1 MGLQCKLDKDVSD
14 EENLVLVDIIFV
26 DCLKSRN
33 HLRQR
38 MPPDY
43 SNDELVDP
51 EAESKMD
58 QSEVD
63 GSADRGHDK
72 MHQHWSFIVIL

>member
-14 EENLVLVDIIFV
+14 EEENLALVDIIFV
-26 DCLKSRN
+26 DCLESRN

-38 MPPDY
+38 RPSPDY

-58 QSEVD
+58 
-63 GSADRGHDK
+63 
-72 MHQHWSFIVIL
+72 

>member
-1 MGLQCKLDKDVSD
+1 M
-14 EENLVLVDIIFV
+14 N
-26 DCLKSRN
+26 
-33 HLRQR
+33 LRQR
-38 MPPDY
+38 RPPDY

-51 EAESKMD
+51 EAESQMD

-72 MHQHWSFIVIL
+72 MHRSTLVIYRHFVINRFDIIMFLS

>member
-1 MGLQCKLDKDVSD
+1 MGLQCKFDKDVSD

-26 DCLKSRN
+26 DCLKSWN
-33 HLRQR
+33 HNLRQR
-38 MPPDY
+38 IPPDY

-58 QSEVD
+58 
-63 GSADRGHDK
+63 
-72 MHQHWSFIVIL
+72 